1 MNTSKLV
8 RALCAV
14 AIVAVL
20 VPHCLTAQGGGKS
33 SLVIASVTDAKTGKP
48 LENAEVTLP
57 DANVTAR
64 TDWAGEARLPNVS
77 RGAHKFEV
85 RHPGYAA
92 LDIELMVDG
101 DSTGPVFR
109 MASAAAPAPGTPALE
124 PVNIAGRAAAGT
136 LSEF

>member
-8 RALCAV
+8 RALSAV
-14 AIVAVL
+14 ALLAVL
-20 VPHCLTAQGGGKS
+20 VPNCLNAQGGKS

-109 MASAAAPAPGTPALE
+109 MAS
-124 PVNIAGRAAAGT
+124 
-136 LSEF
+136 